1 MQKNLKEAHKH
12 TTTFII
18 KYNAKLY
25 NNINGPQKNF
35 VVKLTYILDIWHD
48 IILIVNIQQST
59 IIIMRK
65 NYKNPNLGYAILFL
79 LHHIHFG
86 NPNIQ

>member
-35 VVKLTYILDIWHD
+35 VVKLTYILDI
-48 IILIVNIQQST
+48 
-59 IIIMRK
+59 
-65 NYKNPNLGYAILFL
+65 
-79 LHHIHFG
+79 
-86 NPNIQ
+86 